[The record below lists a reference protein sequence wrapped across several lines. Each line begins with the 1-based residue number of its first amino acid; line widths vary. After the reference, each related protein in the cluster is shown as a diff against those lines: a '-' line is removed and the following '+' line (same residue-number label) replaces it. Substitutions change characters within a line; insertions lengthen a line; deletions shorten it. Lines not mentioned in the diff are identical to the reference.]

1 MKAVQKW
8 GEGPEN
14 MGLVD
19 APEPEIGPDDVLLEV
34 GAVGI
39 CGSDLHIR
47 KDEHEY
53 RAPVILGHE
62 FSGVIIDKGKNV
74 SDSWKIGDRVVG
86 DLETMTGRIGVHV
99 DGAYAERL
107 AIPERLIHRLPD
119 NLSLEEGALVE
130 QVTCMS
136 HSLMHRSRIFPG
148 DFVVLTGPGPIGL
161 TMLQLVRLYSPRT
174 VVVTGLRDDTIRL
187 EKARELGA
195 DYAFFSE
202 DDPVQEVLDLTK
214 GEGADI
220 VIDCSGGDVAI
231 GQALRMVKNGG
242 WVTIIGVWG
251 HELKVNLDNI
261 PYNNI
266 TVRGGWGWG
275 GMEYNDQAVRMD
287 TGWHSW
293 ERALTIMSLGKIDMA
308 ATITNRIPLDEWE
321 NAFVRLEAKKEIK
334 VIIYPNEKY
343 MPR

>member
-1 MKAVQKW
+1 M
-8 GEGPEN
+8 
-14 MGLVD
+14 
-19 APEPEIGPDDVLLEV
+19 
-34 GAVGI
+34 
-39 CGSDLHIR
+39 
-47 KDEHEY
+47 
-53 RAPVILGHE
+53 
-62 FSGVIIDKGKNV
+62 
-74 SDSWKIGDRVVG
+74 
-86 DLETMTGRIGVHV
+86 
-99 DGAYAERL
+99 
-107 AIPERLIHRLPD
+107 
-119 NLSLEEGALVE
+119 
-130 QVTCMS
+130 
-136 HSLMHRSRIFPG
+136 
-148 DFVVLTGPGPIGL
+148 VLTGPGPIGL

-275 GMEYNDQAVRMD
+275 GMEYNDQAVRMA